1 MDLTSGSNTTLVTL
15 EMTQPCLHLPQVC
28 KTICLPSI
36 VDGRFSH
43 RFITSPILYE
53 PPIDSSF
60 KNWMHARNTSDNW
73 HPPFG
78 IKIHLTIPPV
88 EALHFLYAHLR
99 VGWMFIPWSHLGT
112 SLMIS
117 RFCNEIDVPMWPK
130 RDRKKGVTTY
140 LAPVSSPSASR
151 LPWCSGPS

>member
-15 EMTQPCLHLPQVC
+15 EMTQPCFHLPQVC
-28 KTICLPSI
+28 KKFCLPSV

-43 RFITSPILYE
+43 RFITPPILYE
-53 PPIDSSF
+53 PPIDFSF
-60 KNWMHARNTSDNW
+60 KNRMHARNTSDNW

-99 VGWMFIPWSHLGT
+99 VGWIFHPMVT
-112 SLMIS
+112 SWNLPNDFQIL
-117 RFCNEIDVPMWPK
+117 K
-130 RDRKKGVTTY
+130 RNRRH

-151 LPWCSGPS
+151 LPWSSGPS